1 MAWLPAENELT
12 LMVALPVL
20 SKGADPTVVAPSTK
34 LTLPDGIPAPG
45 TVTVALKVTVWPKV
59 LGLGVEASAV
69 ELGLLL
75 MVSETGAD
83 AEPEKLLSP
92 EYVAVILCVP
102 ADKEVGEKAALP
114 VLSMVAVP
122 IVIAPSAKVTVP
134 VGIAELLPAA
144 ETIAD
149 KLSG

>member
-1 MAWLPAENELT
+1 
-12 LMVALPVL
+12 
-20 SKGADPTVVAPSTK
+20 
-34 LTLPDGIPAPG
+34 
-45 TVTVALKVTVWPKV
+45 
-59 LGLGVEASAV
+59 LGVDVSAV
-69 ELGLLL
+69 EVGLLL

-92 EYVAVILCVP
+92 EYVAVILCLP